1 MQTDRCVGVGLVLE
15 QHGDTVPERVAQRL
29 VVRRLE
35 PARSA
40 QVALANVVE
49 HILEGRVGLDA
60 VDEDCRRVASH
71 LTPNQPIE

>member
-29 VVRRLE
+29 VVRRHE

-60 VDEDCRRVASH
+60 GLPAAHSAERSLPQR
-71 LTPNQPIE
+71 